1 MHTHT
6 DIYIYRLYC
15 IVYDVFFAHYC
26 PLHSAA
32 RNPTS
37 LMSLTSLT
45 SLTSDNSATGF
56 CAFSCE

>member
-1 MHTHT
+1 M
-6 DIYIYRLYC
+6 
-15 IVYDVFFAHYC
+15 VYDVFFAHYC

-45 SLTSDNSATGF
+45 SLASDNSATGF